1 MNHILLNLSETHSSR
16 LVLDT
21 NLEVLVYF
29 QKFLS
34 VMVLSIVLVLY
45 STSTIAAKNQTTLHG
60 IHLGTFSTI
69 EEAKQAATKL
79 RQLKFETRIISGK
92 NGYKVAA
99 GAFSSQANLERALKR
114 LTLAGLADQTH
125 VVKIPAKNSKRAVP
139 KRIHLNRTTLI
150 QPNSSQ
156 TMAEYVP
163 KKEYEKLEQE
173 VEILKAQMRK
183 LLKQKPSSE
192 TQVAEATP
200 ETENEPKVEK
210 DSGGLAEGDREEE
223 EADMQRQLDTFLRRQ
238 KVLFKKGEVEVEFDL
253 SYAQDTARTACF
265 NPQPGSVFCP
275 EENKQVSPKLIS
287 RSVDSSVS
295 ISYGIIDDLALSLS
309 IPFSY
314 NEQEGDFAPFVPA
327 EGKNQVKHNN
337 FIGLGDI
344 SGSLRYTAYH
354 ETGSAPGITVNLNA
368 KAPTGKEEK
377 RLGSGFWNIGA
388 GMSLT
393 KTIDPVVF
401 FGSIGY
407 TSTLPARGVDLG
419 DQISYTLGGGFSLNN
434 RVSVAVALSGTTM
447 LRNEINGKEIPGSA
461 QDISSLQFSSTI
473 KLTRALFV
481 EPFVAF
487 GLTDEAN
494 DFIFGINVPY
504 RFEDKY
510 PLPFFSD

>member
-1 MNHILLNLSETHSSR
+1 MNHILLNLSEILSSR
-16 LVLDT
+16 PDPVT
-21 NLEVLVYF
+21 NLKVFVNY
-29 QKFLS
+29 QNFLS
-34 VMVLSIVLVLY
+34 VIVLSIVLVIY

-60 IHLGTFSTI
+60 IHLGTFPTI
-69 EEAKQAATKL
+69 EEAKQTATKL

-99 GAFSSQANLERALKR
+99 GAFSSQANLERALRR
-114 LTLAGLADQTH
+114 LTIAGLADKTQ
-125 VVKIPAKNSKRAVP
+125 VINIPGKRSKKTVQ
-139 KRIHLNRTTLI
+139 KKIHLNRTTLTH
-150 QPNSSQ
+150 PTSSP
-156 TMAEYVP
+156 TMKDYVP
-163 KKEYEKLEQE
+163 KKEYQKLEQE
-173 VEILKAQMRK
+173 VEILKAQMQK
-183 LLKQKPSSE
+183 LLKQNPSAE
-192 TQVAEATP
+192 TQVAQAAP
-200 ETENEPKVEK
+200 ETENEPKVKK
-210 DSGGLAEGDREEE
+210 DAGGIAEGDREEE

-238 KVLFKKGEVEVEFDL
+238 KVLFKKGEMEVEFDL
-253 SYAQDTARTACF
+253 SYAQDTTRTACF

-275 EENKQVSPKLIS
+275 DKNKQVSPKLTS

-314 NEQEGDFAPFVPA
+314 NQQEGNFAPFVPE
-327 EGKNQVKHNN
+327 EGKNQVKHDN

-344 SGSLRYTAYH
+344 SGSLRYTAFH
-354 ETGSAPGITVNLNA
+354 ETGSYPGITVNLNA

-388 GMSLT
+388 SMSLT

-419 DQISYTLGGGFSLNN
+419 DQISYSLGGGFSLNN

-447 LRNEINGKEIPGSA
+447 LRNEINGKEMPGSA
-461 QDISSLQFSSTI
+461 QNISSLQFSSTI
-473 KLTRALFV
+473 KFTKALFV

-504 RFEDKY
+504 RFEDKH
-510 PLPFFSD
+510 PLPFF

>member
-1 MNHILLNLSETHSSR
+1 MDHILPNLPELHSHRFIPETHLKT
-16 LVLDT
+16 LVK
-21 NLEVLVYF
+21 YQSCF
-29 QKFLS
+29 S
-34 VMVLSIVLVLY
+34 VILLSILLIFY
-45 STSTIAAKNQTTLHG
+45 STSTLANKNKPTLHG
-60 IHLGTFSTI
+60 IQIGTFSSL
-69 EEAKQAATKL
+69 EKAKSAVTKL
-79 RQLKFETRIISGK
+79 QNLNFETRIISGEH
-92 NGYKVAA
+92 GYKIAC
-99 GAFSSQANLERALKR
+99 GAFSSQSNLKRALKR
-114 LTLAGLADQTH
+114 LTLAGLADKTH
-125 VVKIPAKNSKRAVP
+125 VIKIPGKRSKKNVP
-139 KRIHLNRTTLI
+139 KKIHLNRTTLI
-150 QPNSSQ
+150 HPSSSPA
-156 TMAEYVP
+156 TEEYVP
-163 KKEYEKLEQE
+163 KKEYEKLQRE
-173 VEILKAQMRK
+173 VEILKAQMQK
-183 LLKQKPSSE
+183 LLKQNPSAE

-200 ETENEPKVEK
+200 ETEEPKVEN
-210 DSGGLAEGDREEE
+210 DAGGIAEGDREEE

-238 KVLFKKGEVEVEFDL
+238 KVLFKKGEVEVEFGL
-253 SYAQDTARTACF
+253 SYAQDIARTACF
-265 NPQPGSVFCP
+265 NSQPGTTFCSGG
-275 EENKQVSPKLIS
+275 KTQISPKLIS
-287 RSVDSSVS
+287 RSVDSRMS

-309 IPFSY
+309 VPFSY
-314 NEQEGDFAPFVPA
+314 NEQEADIAPFSPA
-327 EGKNQVKHNN
+327 KGRNQVKHDN

-354 ETGSAPGITVNLNA
+354 ETGSYPGITVNLNA

-377 RLGSGFWNIGA
+377 RLGSGFWSIGA

-434 RVSVAVALSGTTM
+434 RVSVALALSGTTM

-473 KLTRALFV
+473 KLTKALFV

-510 PLPFFSD
+510 PLPFF